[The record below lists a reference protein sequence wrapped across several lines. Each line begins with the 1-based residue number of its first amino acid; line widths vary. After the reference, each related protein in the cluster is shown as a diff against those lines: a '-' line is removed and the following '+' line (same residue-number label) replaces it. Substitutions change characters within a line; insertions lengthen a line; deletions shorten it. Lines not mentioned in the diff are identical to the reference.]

1 MRPWLKE
8 CTLRVSG
15 PTHGI
20 SKGFGHTPLALLPCR
35 CPARPAGRGPVP
47 RGPRAHD
54 PRASAVDSELKATS
68 SLGQSQQIWFPL
80 GRAGVCVCVCARPA
94 RGERRCTLAPR
105 PRGRRA
111 RRPGPPRGAAPRA
124 TCRCGLGQSQ
134 QIWFPSGRECV
145 RDPPEVRGGALHPLA
160 PRPRRRGRR
169 ARRPGPPRGAARAR
183 PVGAV
188 VPGVKL
194 FQCIKIRLQTV
205 FKVRHDAL
213 PHGTLVRAPSD
224 ECRGGSSREQAYKTH
239 GESSRAHGWGCGWG
253 GGGAKRQ
260 GAREHTRVS
269 SLTACQPRSCTTCS
283 RGGGQRSAAREHG
296 VWRASWVWARTAS
309 SRVC

>member
-1 MRPWLKE
+1 MEFRRAS
-8 CTLRVSG
+8 T
-15 PTHGI
+15 THLSPPPG
-20 SKGFGHTPLALLPCR
+20 SRL
-35 CPARPAGRGPVP
+35 P
-47 RGPRAHD
+47 RGPAAHD

-68 SLGQSQQIWFPL
+68 SLGQSQQIWFPP
-80 GRAGVCVCVCARPA
+80 GRAGVCVCV
-94 RGERRCTLAPR
+94 
-105 PRGRRA
+105 
-111 RRPGPPRGAAPRA
+111 
-124 TCRCGLGQSQ
+124 
-134 QIWFPSGRECV
+134 CV

-169 ARRPGPPRGAARAR
+169 ARRPGPRRGAARAR

-269 SLTACQPRSCTTCS
+269 SLTACQPNP
-283 RGGGQRSAAREHG
+283 E
-296 VWRASWVWARTAS
+296 
-309 SRVC
+309 